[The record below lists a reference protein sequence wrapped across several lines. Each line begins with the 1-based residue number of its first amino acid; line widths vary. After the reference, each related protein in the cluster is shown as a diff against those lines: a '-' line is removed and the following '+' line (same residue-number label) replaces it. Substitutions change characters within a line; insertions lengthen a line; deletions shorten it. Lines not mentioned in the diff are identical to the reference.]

1 MTTTVQMP
9 AAAVR
14 WALSG
19 PPGPTADAL
28 IALLIGAGAD
38 VESITAGTA
47 YRVDGRESVLSTL
60 ADELEKLEGFTL
72 AVERAPEDAVSVS
85 SALAPAEFRRSVT
98 VHGIGAA
105 FGMVARAVD
114 RGLQVRTVGVNRWR
128 VAGRTAD
135 LLAWLVDV
143 VHRKPLADVLALHGW
158 TAEAVAAED
167 APPTVRVDLPQRRVE
182 TDFIERDADGN
193 LKRVVQTERTVD
205 DEQQQ

>member
-1 MTTTVQMP
+1 MTISVQMP

-14 WALSG
+14 WALTG
-19 PPGPTADAL
+19 PAGPTMDTLVAA
-28 IALLIGAGAD
+28 LIGAGVD
-38 VESITAGTA
+38 VECISPGTA
-47 YRVDGRESVLSTL
+47 YRIDGREAVLSTL
-60 ADELEKLEGFTL
+60 ADELGKLEGFAL
-72 AVERAPEDAVSVS
+72 AIERAPDDVVRVS
-85 SALAPAEFRRSVT
+85 SALAPAEFRRSVV
-98 VHGIGAA
+98 VHGLGAA

-143 VHRKPLADVLALHGW
+143 VHQRPLTEVLALHGW

-182 TDFIERDADGN
+182 TEFIERDAEGN
-193 LKRVVQTERTVD
+193 LTRVVQTERTVG
-205 DEQQQ
+205 DE